1 MAGKSKAKTVYVC
14 TQCGCE
20 APKWQGKCPDCGSWN
35 SFVEETR
42 VTGGSAAKS
51 AAAERRAAPAK
62 VRPLAEVSADESVRY
77 RTGMKELDRVLGG
90 GIVPGAAI
98 LVCGDPGIG
107 KSTVLLQMCR
117 TIQPGLRV
125 LYVSGEESMRQVK
138 LRANRLRVAGENV
151 LLTSSTDA
159 EEIYETILAEKP
171 DVVVVDSIQ
180 TISLSAIT
188 SSAGSV
194 TQVRECTQ
202 LLINAC
208 KGSEIPLFIVGHV
221 NKDGG
226 IAGPKVLEH
235 MVDTVLYF
243 EGDRNLSY
251 RILRAIKNRFGSTNE
266 IGVFEMSGGGLLE
279 VENPSEALLAGRPTD
294 VSGTCIT
301 CMMEGT
307 RPILVEVQALIA
319 KTSFGNPRRVPTGF
333 DFNRTALL
341 IAVLEKRGGYFMG
354 NLDVFINAAGGMRI
368 DDPGADLAVALCMVS
383 NLLDKPVD
391 SKLLALG
398 EIGLAGEVRPVGLA
412 QQRVGEAYRLGFT
425 TFILPKSSLRTIDQS
440 QYPGAVFHG
449 VSSIGEAFTGLRM
462 GRR

>member
-42 VTGGSAAKS
+42 VTGGSAAKA

-151 LLTSSTDA
+151 LLTSATDA

-279 VENPSEALLAGRPTD
+279 VENPSEALLSGRPTD

-440 QYPGAVFHG
+440 QYPGAAFHG

>member
-1 MAGKSKAKTVYVC
+1 MAVKSKTKTVFVC

-20 APKWQGKCPDCGSWN
+20 VPKWQGKCPDCGSWN
-35 SFVEETR
+35 SFVEESR
-42 VTGGSAAKS
+42 VTGGPAAK
-51 AAAERRAAPAK
+51 AAASERRAAPAK
-62 VRPLAEVSADESVRY
+62 VKALAEVSADESVRY
-77 RTGMKELDRVLGG
+77 RTGMRELDRVLGG

-98 LVCGDPGIG
+98 LVCGDPGLG
-107 KSTVLLQMCR
+107 KSTILLQMCR
-117 TIQPGLRV
+117 TIDPGLRV
-125 LYVSGEESMRQVK
+125 LYVSGEESARQVK
-138 LRANRLRVAGENV
+138 LRANRLEVDGGNV
-151 LLTSSTDA
+151 LLTSTTDA

-180 TISLSAIT
+180 TIS
-188 SSAGSV
+188 SAGSV

-202 LLINAC
+202 LLIGAC
-208 KGSEIPLFIVGHV
+208 KGNEIPLFIVGHV

-266 IGVFEMSGGGLLE
+266 IGVFEMSGNGLAQ
-279 VENPSEALLAGRPTD
+279 VENPSEMLLTGRPLD

-301 CMMEGT
+301 CLMEGT

-333 DFNRTALL
+333 DYNRTALL

-354 NLDVFINAAGGMRI
+354 NLDVFINVAGGMRI
-368 DDPGADLAVALCMVS
+368 DDTGADLAVALCMVS
-383 NLLDKPVD
+383 NLLDKPVH

-398 EIGLAGEVRPVGLA
+398 EIGLAGEVRSVGLV
-412 QQRVGEAYRLGFT
+412 QQRVSEAYRLGFN
-425 TFILPKSSLRTIDQS
+425 TFILPKSNLRAIDPG
-440 QYPGAVFHG
+440 QYPDAVFHG
-449 VSSIGEAFTGLRM
+449 VSTIGEAFTGLRM
-462 GRR
+462 SR

>member
-1 MAGKSKAKTVYVC
+1 MAVKSKTKTVFVC

-35 SFVEETR
+35 SFVEESR
-42 VTGGSAAKS
+42 VTGGPAAK
-51 AAAERRAAPAK
+51 AAASERRAAPAK
-62 VRPLAEVSADESVRY
+62 VKALAEVSADESVRY
-77 RTGMKELDRVLGG
+77 RTGMLELDRVLGG

-107 KSTVLLQMCR
+107 KSTILLQM
-117 TIQPGLRV
+117 RV
-125 LYVSGEESMRQVK
+125 LYVSGEESARQVK
-138 LRANRLRVAGENV
+138 LRANRLEVDGGNV
-151 LLTSSTDA
+151 LLTSTTDA

-180 TISLSAIT
+180 TISLSTVT

-202 LLINAC
+202 LLIGAC
-208 KGSEIPLFIVGHV
+208 KGNEIPLFIVGHV

-266 IGVFEMSGGGLLE
+266 IGVFEMSGNGLAQ
-279 VENPSEALLAGRPTD
+279 VENPSEMLLTGRPLD

-301 CMMEGT
+301 CLMEGT

-333 DFNRTALL
+333 DYNRTALL

-354 NLDVFINAAGGMRI
+354 NLDVFINVAGGMRI
-368 DDPGADLAVALCMVS
+368 DDTGADLAVALCMVS
-383 NLLDKPVD
+383 NLLDKPVH

-398 EIGLAGEVRPVGLA
+398 EIGLAGEVRSVGLV
-412 QQRVGEAYRLGFT
+412 QQRVSEAYRLGFN
-425 TFILPKSSLRTIDQS
+425 TFILPKSNLRAIDPG
-440 QYPGAVFHG
+440 QYPDAVFHG
-449 VSSIGEAFTGLRM
+449 VSTIGEAFTGLRM
-462 GRR
+462 SR

>member
-1 MAGKSKAKTVYVC
+1 M
-14 TQCGCE
+14 
-20 APKWQGKCPDCGSWN
+20 
-35 SFVEETR
+35 R
-42 VTGGSAAKS
+42 
-51 AAAERRAAPAK
+51 
-62 VRPLAEVSADESVRY
+62 
-77 RTGMKELDRVLGG
+77 ELDRVLGG

-107 KSTVLLQMCR
+107 KSTILLQMCR
-117 TIQPGLRV
+117 TIDPGLRV
-125 LYVSGEESMRQVK
+125 LYVSGEESARQVK
-138 LRANRLRVAGENV
+138 LRANRLEVDGGNV
-151 LLTSSTDA
+151 LLTSTTDA

-180 TISLSAIT
+180 TISLSTVT

-202 LLINAC
+202 LLIGAC
-208 KGSEIPLFIVGHV
+208 KGNEIPLFIVGHV

-266 IGVFEMSGGGLLE
+266 IGVFEMSGNGLAQ
-279 VENPSEALLAGRPTD
+279 VENPSEMLLTGRPLD

-301 CMMEGT
+301 CLMEGT

-333 DFNRTALL
+333 DYNRTALL

-354 NLDVFINAAGGMRI
+354 NLDVFINVAGGMRI
-368 DDPGADLAVALCMVS
+368 DDTGADLAVALCMVS
-383 NLLDKPVD
+383 NLLDKPVH

-398 EIGLAGEVRPVGLA
+398 EIGLAGEVRSVGLV
-412 QQRVGEAYRLGFT
+412 QQRVSEAYRLGFN
-425 TFILPKSSLRTIDQS
+425 TFILPKSNLRAIDPG
-440 QYPGAVFHG
+440 QYPDAVFHG
-449 VSSIGEAFTGLRM
+449 VSTIGEAFTGLRM
-462 GRR
+462 SR

>member
-42 VTGGSAAKS
+42 VTGGSAAKT

-440 QYPGAVFHG
+440 QYPGAAFHG

>member
-117 TIQPGLRV
+117 TIQSGLRV

-279 VENPSEALLAGRPTD
+279 VENPSEALLSGRPTD

>member
-279 VENPSEALLAGRPTD
+279 VENPSEALLSGRPTD

-449 VSSIGEAFTGLRM
+449 EAFTGLRM

>member
-151 LLTSSTDA
+151 LLTSATDA

-279 VENPSEALLAGRPTD
+279 VENPSEALLSGRPTD

-341 IAVLEKRGGYFMG
+341 IAMLEKRGGYFMG

-425 TFILPKSSLRTIDQS
+425 TFILPKSSLRTIDQG